1 MKKIVMIL
9 DQIQAGAGG
18 KEKNN
23 IPPAGKS
30 SPLGPGIMMEPFL
43 DESKVIATLF
53 CGDEFFINNEEDVT
67 NKMIAMV
74 KKLNPDV
81 VICGPSFNYEN
92 FSKMSAILC
101 KNINDKTNISAF
113 AAMSEENIDIINE
126 YKNDICIVKTP
137 TKGGIGLNDSL
148 NNICKLAKSMANKED
163 ITLMKEE
170 FCY

>member
-18 KEKNN
+18 KEKSN

-30 SPLGPGIMMEPFL
+30 SPLGPGVMMEPFL
-43 DESKVIATLF
+43 KESKVIATLF
-53 CGDEFFINNEEDVT
+53 CGDEFFINNEEEVT

-92 FSKMSAILC
+92 FSKMSAILS
-101 KNINDKTNISAF
+101 KNINNKTDIPAF
-113 AAMSEENIDIINE
+113 AAMSEENTDIINE

-137 TKGGIGLNDSL
+137 KKGGIGLNDSL
-148 NNICKLAKSMANKED
+148 NNICKLAKSIANKED
-163 ITLMKEE
+163 ITSMREE

>member
-18 KEKNN
+18 KEKSN

-30 SPLGPGIMMEPFL
+30 SPLGPGVMMEQFL
-43 DESKVIATLF
+43 NESKVIATLF
-53 CGDEFFINNEEDVT
+53 CGDEFFVNNQEEVT
-67 NKMIAMV
+67 SKMIAMV

-92 FSKMSAILC
+92 FSKMSAILS
-101 KNINDKTNISAF
+101 KNINDKTDIPAF
-113 AAMSEENIDIINE
+113 AAMSEENIDVINE

-137 TKGGIGLNDSL
+137 KKVELV
-148 NNICKLAKSMANKED
+148 
-163 ITLMKEE
+163 LMIH
-170 FCY
+170 